1 MNKISLVKRL
11 GLLFSVV
18 FFASCDKDFN
28 TIGSS
33 IVDETYFDLEKE
45 VFEGVTAE
53 DTVTGPVQSNNLTLN
68 SLGIYNDPV
77 FGVSASHFVS
87 QVELDQNDWGT
98 TFNGHASV
106 DSVWVYVPYF
116 STLKTTNTDGTREY
130 ELNSVYNEEKK
141 FRLKIY
147 ENGYLLGSHDP
158 SAADGVQRFYS
169 DDKNKVESNLLG
181 ADGSGASVPNGQ
193 YLNNGPVAENEEFTF
208 SDKEKIIYK
217 TNGSGYYVDAAGAV
231 LLDQTNV
238 SLRVIKERFAPGI
251 WLSLNKDYFRKRILE
266 TSPQN
271 LVNDNVFKN
280 YFRGLYFQ
288 VEAINPGEGALALLD
303 FSKGSIRMTYNMDN
317 VKNSSTPTTTR
328 LRESLA
334 FKLIGNTINF
344 FDSNYALPSNSER
357 LHLKGGNGSV
367 AYINVFGED
376 TDGDGVPEKL
386 EELRANN
393 WMINEASLT
402 FYIDNVTMGQTGQ
415 YEPNRIY
422 LFDAKN
428 KTPIV
433 DYYMDGSTNGTEP
446 KKNKVRFGGLIEKES
461 TDDGRGIKYKIRL
474 TNYLKSCIKTDS
486 TNFRLGLA
494 VTEDINVATN
504 AYLKPV
510 AGQRPSRVVPVSS
523 VMNPLGTVLHS
534 PTSADTEK
542 KLKLEIYYTKP
553 D

>member
-1 MNKISLVKRL
+1 MNKISLVKGL
-11 GLLFSVV
+11 GLLFLVG

-28 TIGSS
+28 TIGAD
-33 IVDETYFDLEKE
+33 IVDEAYFNLAKD

-53 DTVTGPVQSNNLTLN
+53 DTITGPVQSNNLALN

-77 FGVSASHFVS
+77 FGVTTSHFVS
-87 QVELDQNDWGT
+87 QAELDQNDWGV

-116 STLKTTNTDGTREY
+116 STLKTTNNDGTREY
-130 ELNSVYNEEKK
+130 QLNSVYNEDKK

-147 ENGYLLGSHDP
+147 ENGYFLGSYDP

-181 ADGSGASVPNGQ
+181 ADGNGASVANGQ
-193 YLNNGPVAENEEFTF
+193 YLNNGPVAENEEFVI
-208 SDKEKIIYK
+208 SAKEKIIYK
-217 TNGSGYYVDAAGAV
+217 TNGNGLYVDSSGAV
-231 LLDQTNV
+231 LFDQTNV
-238 SLRVIKERFAPGI
+238 SLRVIKERYAPGI
-251 WLSLNKDYFRKRILE
+251 WLNLNKDYFRKRILE

-271 LVNDNVFKN
+271 LVNDNVFKTF
-280 YFRGLYFQ
+280 FRGLYFQ
-288 VEAINPGEGALALLD
+288 VEAINPGEGGLAVLD
-303 FSKGSIRMTYNMDN
+303 FSKGSIKMTYNMDN
-317 VKNSSTPTTTR
+317 VKNSATPTPIR
-328 LRESLA
+328 LRESLV
-334 FKLIGNTINF
+334 FKLAGNTINF
-344 FDSNYALPSNSER
+344 FDANYTLPNDSER
-357 LHLKGGNGSV
+357 LYLKGGNGSV

-376 TDGDGVPEKL
+376 ADADGVPDKL
-386 EELRANN
+386 EQLRANN

-402 FYIDNVTMGQTGQ
+402 FYIDNVAMGQSGQ
-415 YEPNRIY
+415 VEPDRIY

-428 KTPIV
+428 KSPLV
-433 DYYMDGSTNGTEP
+433 DYSMDGSTNGTDP
-446 KKNKVRFGGLIEKES
+446 KKNKRRFGGIIEKES
-461 TDDGRGIKYKIRL
+461 ADGGRGIKYTIRL

-494 VTEDINVATN
+494 VSEDINTATN

-510 AGQRPSRVVPVSS
+510 SGQRPSRIVPVSS
-523 VMNPLGTVLHS
+523 VFCPLGTILHS
-534 PTSADTEK
+534 PSSTNSDK

>member
-11 GLLFSVV
+11 GLLFLVV

-45 VFEGVTAE
+45 VFEGITAE